1 MQTNSK
7 TLVIHCSPRIA
18 RSITVWFETRL
29 FNGKPKASA
38 ADIGKRSRLRLAVK
52 QRDRTFVHRA
62 VLTALLIALLF
73 IEVASPVAGQDVD
86 KQPREQIGESL
97 GKPVYRDEIRTG
109 KNVTLSGELHRL
121 FTVAA
126 GEEYRSQ
133 HEGEIT
139 PTPTEISAAMK
150 FYDAKHAERMKEQEP
165 GLLDKLKEID
175 SQLKQ
180 AGLNDDERGKLLNV
194 KQLLERQRLPPG
206 ESFAVFVM
214 KNWKIQ
220 QHLYKKY
227 GGGRLL
233 FQQAGVEAFDA
244 TRKWLESLEAAG
256 KFKITDPKLRA
267 SLYEYWARDQGPWI
281 IKEEK
286 DIQEFVEPMF
296 LRNLPKNE

>member
-1 MQTNSK
+1 MPTPSILPVK
-7 TLVIHCSPRIA
+7 HCSLVALLVAI
-18 RSITVWFETRL
+18 L
-29 FNGKPKASA
+29 
-38 ADIGKRSRLRLAVK
+38 
-52 QRDRTFVHRA
+52 
-62 VLTALLIALLF
+62 LTATA
-73 IEVASPVAGQDVD
+73 APVAGQGVE

-97 GKPVYRDEIRTG
+97 GKPVYRDEIRTE

-133 HEGEIT
+133 HEKEIT
-139 PTPTEISAAMK
+139 PTPTEIAAAQK
-150 FYDAKHAERMKEQEP
+150 YYDAKHAERMKEQEP

-175 SQLKQ
+175 TQLKQ
-180 AGLNDDERGKLLNV
+180 AELNDDERGKLLNV

-244 TRKWLESLEAAG
+244 NRKWLESLEAAG
-256 KFKITDPKLRA
+256 KFKITDPKLRS
-267 SLYEYWARDQGPWI
+267 SLYEYWTRDQGSWI
-281 IKEEK
+281 IKDEK
-286 DIQEFVEPMF
+286 DIQEFIEPEF
-296 LRNLPKNE
+296 LRNSPKNE